1 MSLIRLT
8 ERYYDVHAHS
18 YCSKPL
24 FLRSECIA
32 GVKSSD
38 DRYENYTIVSTTYG
52 ATYMV
57 LEGAETVASMCLKE
71 ET

>member
-1 MSLIRLT
+1 MSMIRLT
-8 ERYYDVHAHS
+8 ERYYDVHAHG

-32 GVKSSD
+32 GVKSSE

-57 LEGAETVASMCLKE
+57 RESAETVVAMCAQE